1 MDYIAINRSHP
12 DFDGHMAEMAAR
24 KEEMQQRKPLV
35 ARLRDL
41 AEACINSADAI
52 EKGFIDDPTFGR
64 FELSATEL
72 PLAVRVRMESVL
84 ADSDYALVERQ
95 P

>member
-1 MDYIAINRSHP
+1 MNEIAINRNP
-12 DFDGHMAEMAAR
+12 YFDGHADEMACRAAE
-24 KEEMQQRKPLV
+24 KQERKPLV

-64 FELSATEL
+64 FELSSTEL
-72 PLAVRVRMESVL
+72 PLAVRVRIEAVL
-84 ADSDYALVERQ
+84 VDSDYALVDRQ
-95 P
+95 